1 MLRGLIPE
9 RRAVSDAPSVSP
21 SPVSGDPVSGGPVSG
36 GFASGPWPWLEEAM
50 ASLAAAHAA
59 GRTPHAALVQAA
71 QGTGGDW
78 LAKWTAQLV
87 LCSKGGRPCGECASC
102 RRVAEERH
110 PDLIVVRPTEDSQ
123 QIRIEQVREL
133 CAELALTSHQGGYK
147 VAIID
152 PADTLNRFAANALLK
167 TLEEPP
173 PRTLLVLVAAQP
185 SRLPATLTSR
195 CQRVRVRPPTRAQS
209 LAWLERARGP
219 GDWEAVLDVI
229 GEAPATAASLDP
241 AAVGALR
248 ADTGRTLDAIR
259 SGAAD
264 PVVTAERWSRSEL
277 PLRLTCLEN
286 WLTECLRA
294 GLTADP
300 HAPELRATAY
310 SANADSVMNTRA
322 LFRLL
327 DGVRGLKAALAA
339 PINRSLALESLLRS
353 LRE

>member
-1 MLRGLIPE
+1 
-9 RRAVSDAPSVSP
+9 
-21 SPVSGDPVSGGPVSG
+21 
-36 GFASGPWPWLEEAM
+36 M

-59 GRTPHAALVQAA
+59 GRMPHAVLIQAA
-71 QGTGGDW
+71 QGIGGDW
-78 LAKWTAQLV
+78 LAAWAAQLV
-87 LCSKGGRPCGECASC
+87 LCTARPAGSSGSRASSAPRDGSEAASGASAGGGPCGECASC
-102 RRVAEERH
+102 RRASEGRH
-110 PDLIVVRPTEDSQ
+110 PDLLTVRPIDDSQ

-147 VAIID
+147 VAILD

-173 PRTLLVLVAAQP
+173 PRTLLALVAAQP

-195 CQRVRVRPPTRAQS
+195 CQRIRVRLPTRAES
-209 LAWLERARGP
+209 LAWLERTRGP
-219 GDWEAVLDVI
+219 GDWSAVLDVV
-229 GEAPATAASLDP
+229 GEAPDTAASLDP

-248 ADTGRTLDAIR
+248 AETRRTLAEIR

-264 PVVTAERWSRSEL
+264 PVQTAERWSRTEL

-286 WLTECLRA
+286 WLTECIRGRLEVGRE
-294 GLTADP
+294 
-300 HAPELRATAY
+300 APELRATAHPPGGG
-310 SANADSVMNTRA
+310 SVINTRA
-322 LFRLL
+322 LFGLL